1 MLGGTLVSILMP
13 MKNAEA
19 YIQETLQS
27 LLNQSFLNFEI
38 LVVNDGSNDNSQAL
52 AEGFA
57 DSRIKILQGGCE
69 GISAALN
76 MALEQAQGEYVCRC
90 DADDLYP
97 PERLMQQVNWLES
110 HSDYIAVAGKFSSL
124 DEKSRVIAEFNTGN
138 KIEDITQELL
148 QGDTRTHLGTFL
160 IKLSVIKELKGFREY
175 FVTAEDIDMQLRL
188 AEQGNISY
196 LPGNMYFY
204 RIHNS
209 SITHVQSSN
218 KREFYEQTARDF
230 LRQRRRE
237 GFDQLENGTPPDAPV
252 MDNKPS
258 DSKAQVVGYLLG
270 ESWRLHVNKNKS
282 KAVDVAFRA
291 CMTMPLNWRVW
302 KNIIMIL
309 VKS

>member
-1 MLGGTLVSILMP
+1 MSVVSILMP
-13 MKNAEA
+13 MRNAED
-19 YIQETLQS
+19 YVEETIQS
-27 LLNQSFLNFEI
+27 LLDQT
-38 LVVNDGSNDNSQAL
+38 
-52 AEGFA
+52 FA
-57 DSRIKILQGGCE
+57 DFELIVVDDCSTDDSLSLVKSFSDKRIKILQGKAE

-76 MALEQAQGEYVCRC
+76 VALEQAQGKYVCRC

-110 HSDYIAVAGKFSSL
+110 HVNDIAVAGKFSSM
-124 DEKSRVIAEFNTGN
+124 DEKSRLIAEFNTGS

-148 QGDTRTHLGTFL
+148 KGITRTHLGAFL
-160 IKLSVIKELKGFREY
+160 IKLSEIKELKGFREY

-188 AEQGNISY
+188 AEQGSISY
-196 LPGNMYFY
+196 LPENMYFY

-230 LRQRRRE
+230 LTQRRSE
-237 GFDQLENGTPPDAPV
+237 GIDQLEKGTPPSAPS
-252 MDNKPS
+252 MGNKPS

-270 ESWRLHVNKNKS
+270 ESWRLHAIKQKK

-291 CMTMPLNWRVW
+291 CRAKPLNWRVW
-302 KNIIMIL
+302 KNILMIL
-309 VKS
+309 VKR